1 MVEHKFKDTIVM
13 LLFGIDIIA
22 MVIFSAIGF
31 GFAMSQWFGLKIFVG
46 ALIGLGIH
54 LLITVIGF
62 FIFGKIEIEE

>member
-54 LLITVIGF
+54 LLITVVGF
-62 FIFGKIEIEE
+62 CIIGKIEIEE

>member
-1 MVEHKFKDTIVM
+1 MEEFKIKDMIVM

-22 MVIFSAIGF
+22 MVIFSAVGF

-54 LLITVIGF
+54 LLITIVGFCVI
-62 FIFGKIEIEE
+62 GKIEVEE